1 MSLRPKS
8 MWLKWIGFI
17 VTALAFPTV
26 ALAQETQPL
35 GGDTWTEIGGYGLM
49 SAISGDTKI
58 KNVTSDVDVSFK
70 DILENLDFGFMGFA
84 EHRRGKWSFIGDVF
98 YSAIGDKTVAA
109 NATTSVSVDVEVK
122 QFLYEGFVGYR
133 AFEQARGDAQ
143 LGIDLLGGF
152 RYNQIE
158 VDLGV
163 EVQTIGL
170 SAAASRNRKEDWADG
185 VIGVRA
191 EYGGS
196 HGWGVYGWADIGK
209 GQDSS
214 SYQLAGFVSYRF
226 ENNVRVFGGYR
237 HLHFDYEDT
246 NGANPIELDLDI
258 SGPMFGLSYRF

>member
-1 MSLRPKS
+1 MGRLIYLSLLTCCVLSYP
-8 MWLKWIGFI
+8 
-17 VTALAFPTV
+17 AHAD
-26 ALAQETQPL
+26 EN
-35 GGDTWTEIGGYGLM
+35 WTEIGGYGFM
-49 SAISGDTKI
+49 SRISGETKI
-58 KNVTSDVDVSFK
+58 KDVTSDVDVPFK
-70 DILENLDFGFMGFA
+70 DILENLDVGFMGFA
-84 EHRRGKWSFIGDVF
+84 EHRRGKWLFIGDVF
-98 YSAIGDKTVAA
+98 YANIGKKIVAA

-133 AFEQARGDAQ
+133 AFEQAHGDAQ

-152 RYNQIE
+152 RYNSIE
-158 VDLGV
+158 ADLGV

-170 SAAASRNRKEDWADG
+170 SAAASRNRTEDWADG

-226 ENNVRVFGGYR
+226 ENNVRVFGGLRY
-237 HLHFDYEDT
+237 LQFEYEDT
-246 NGANPIELDLDI
+246 KGANPIELDLEFF
-258 SGPMFGLSYRF
+258 GPMLGASYRF